1 MVMGVYTRTRSVTG
15 KPLGILKYAMTLDGK
30 IACASGHSAWVSNSA
45 SRALVFKER
54 ARSDAVIVGGNT
66 VRKDGPRLTTR
77 VDHGH
82 APIRVVRPSRVS
94 LARSTND
101 ASRARWYRVIAEGRG
116 GARTG

>member
-1 MVMGVYTRTRSVTG
+1 MTG
-15 KPLGILKYAMTLDGK
+15 KPMGILKYAMTLDGK

-82 APIRVVRPSRVS
+82 APIRVVRKHHSRS
-94 LARSTND
+94 LH
-101 ASRARWYRVIAEGRG
+101 SRLQVWVC
-116 GARTG
+116 